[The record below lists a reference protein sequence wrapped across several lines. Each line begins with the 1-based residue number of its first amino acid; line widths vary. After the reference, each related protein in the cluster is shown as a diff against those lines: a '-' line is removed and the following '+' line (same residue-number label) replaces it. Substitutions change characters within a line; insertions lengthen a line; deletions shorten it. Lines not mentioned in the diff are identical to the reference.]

1 MPQTTI
7 LRDNL
12 SRVALN
18 FDFRYYNWFYQNVVL
33 PFNMEA
39 QTQSNWCWA
48 ATAKSVSHFYS
59 GLSPWTQCKIAGK
72 ELTQTCCTSPVP
84 SACNVPWYLNKALD
98 RTFNYVSMQSGTIS
112 WSEIKS
118 QLDQGLVVGTR
129 IGWNGGGGHFMVI
142 YGVSRVFHNE
152 YLYID
157 DPIYGK
163 SVLSYNEFATNYQG
177 AGSWTHTYFT
187 KKHYYFMWLKDL
199 QFNPRLLSP
208 IPEVRPFARFN
219 NPKFNVTQEIPEPEY
234 STAHHTYVIGL
245 NEISPESR
253 FPERPVSLRVME
265 FEDSA
270 AVAMYEVGLNEEQPQ
285 FMQLNVNKEYFTNFE
300 NALNRLK
307 REGNE
312 DYPGELRA
320 IRVPALNLEAVWV
333 HYDDPQHDKFVL
345 VRQFGEDGRK
355 VFNQAEFM
363 EYLNR
368 QKAQMGQMDELMG
381 AGG

>member
-1 MPQTTI
+1 
-7 LRDNL
+7 
-12 SRVALN
+12 
-18 FDFRYYNWFYQNVVL
+18 
-33 PFNMEA
+33 
-39 QTQSNWCWA
+39 
-48 ATAKSVSHFYS
+48 
-59 GLSPWTQCKIAGK
+59 
-72 ELTQTCCTSPVP
+72 
-84 SACNVPWYLNKALD
+84 
-98 RTFNYVSMQSGTIS
+98 
-112 WSEIKS
+112 
-118 QLDQGLVVGTR
+118 
-129 IGWNGGGGHFMVI
+129 
-142 YGVSRVFHNE
+142 
-152 YLYID
+152 
-157 DPIYGK
+157 
-163 SVLSYNEFATNYQG
+163 
-177 AGSWTHTYFT
+177 
-187 KKHYYFMWLKDL
+187 MWLKDL

-285 FMQLNVNKEYFTNFE
+285 FMQLNVNKKYFTNFE